1 MTRTTFYLIRHGESE
16 SNRRRVFTGWKNFPL
31 TDLGVTQ
38 AKLVASALPRVDV
51 IYSSDLDRA
60 VMTARQI
67 SNRFSIPVLLS
78 KNLREINAGA
88 WEGLSYD
95 KLVERYPDTYGTW
108 VEDIGHACPDDGES
122 VAEMG
127 DRVLSALRELAD
139 RYPGKKICVVT
150 HATPI
155 RAIRCMAETGSV
167 DGLSEIPWATNASI
181 TVCEFGE
188 GKMHVKTYGMD
199 THLGKLKTNLVGNV

>member
-16 SNRRRVFTGWKNFPL
+16 TNRRRVFTGWKNFPL

-38 AKLVASALPRVDV
+38 AKLVAAALPRVDL

-67 SNRFSIPVLLS
+67 GNRFSIPILLS

-95 KLVERYPDTYGTW
+95 KLMERYPDSYDTW
-108 VEDIGHACPDDGES
+108 VTDIGHAQPDGGES
-122 VAEMG
+122 VKQMS

-139 RYPGKKICVVT
+139 RYPGKKICIVT

-155 RAIRCMAETGSV
+155 RAIRCVAERGNV
-167 DGLSEIPWATNASI
+167 DDLKDIPWATNASV

-188 GKMHVKTYGMD
+188 AKPHIITYGAD
-199 THLGKLKTNLVGNV
+199 AHLGKLKTNLVGRV